1 MTIASVIAILV
12 LTDWGFSA
20 AFILQGGAMMYQP
33 LIPNPEE
40 VYQAIYGRIENQIN
54 TAINNKVHSN
64 VMGQFYF
71 L

>member
-1 MTIASVIAILV
+1 MTIASVIALLV
-12 LTDWGFSA
+12 LADWGFSA

-33 LIPNPEE
+33 LPPTPDE

-54 TAINNKVHSN
+54 TAVNNKVHSN